1 MLAVVPAGGARLAI
15 GAGALT
21 EVGTENARVAPKGID
36 ASGGGVG
43 KNSAGG
49 IEAMGGSIPCCS

>member
-1 MLAVVPAGGARLAI
+1 MLALAPAGGARLGIA
-15 GAGALT
+15 AAALT
-21 EVGTENARVAPKGID
+21 EEGTENARVSPKGIE

-43 KNSAGG
+43 KNSAAG